1 MSFGLLEL
9 DDQQITK
16 DNRKIR
22 TTNNLLKDAV
32 ILKPDKGNR
41 IVFIDINDSRT

>member
-1 MSFGLLEL
+1 MNFSLLDL

-16 DNRKIR
+16 DKRKIR
-22 TTNNLLKDAV
+22 ATNNLKDAV
-32 ILKPDKGNR
+32 ILKPGKGNR